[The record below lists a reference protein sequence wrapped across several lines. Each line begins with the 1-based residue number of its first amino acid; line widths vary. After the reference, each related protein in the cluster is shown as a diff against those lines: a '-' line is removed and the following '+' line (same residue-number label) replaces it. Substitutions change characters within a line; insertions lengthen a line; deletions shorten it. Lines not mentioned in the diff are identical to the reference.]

1 MAEKSVEHY
10 RKRGR
15 CYDGGIKINIDNALE
30 IILHAEK
37 TGILIITRLMFSM
50 IQIAVI
56 MNGLFLLVILYDRVK
71 FKQIETSKIN
81 DKWKE
86 SVFTTIVNALSF
98 IVITI
103 VLKHVYGGT
112 EPNMLLDPL
121 DISINSVVIR
131 AVELVFIFINF
142 LILLVYFWNQ
152 IEGIFDKK
160 ELIVIRIV
168 PTIFPFKKNET
179 DQKEAVEKILIGG
192 AHFDSKEVHLGKR
205 CDLIKDQK
213 KMNSIDI
220 FGPPVPIEEELIKK
234 YKENIPAFNGH
245 QEFYIMT
252 AKVLLTVLIQYIECV
267 YDEKE
272 KELSRETILQE
283 LLAIDEL
290 LWVYELPLKVFLAV
304 IKDIMLID
312 SKNHDFSVL
321 DFLGDNAA
329 QETARELKF
338 ILDQVEGVDNF
349 VSEITPSFMNVEI
362 WDESLKYK
370 EKVNE
375 DWRMR

>member
-1 MAEKSVEHY
+1 
-10 RKRGR
+10 
-15 CYDGGIKINIDNALE
+15 
-30 IILHAEK
+30 
-37 TGILIITRLMFSM
+37 M
-50 IQIAVI
+50 IPIAVI

-131 AVELVFIFINF
+131 AVELVFMFINF